1 MLDGYVK
8 IRFMEFRMKDFFS
21 RYSYRIVK
29 MFVTQAAIG
38 LFGAV
43 LAFAVTG
50 GGDTA
55 LALTGVFAVLFY
67 LFLIYTSAW
76 EIGATD
82 RVSMDVGKLKRRP
95 WLGFIISLLANIPN
109 LIVATVY
116 GVCWA
121 ISHGAEGVATNVAA
135 MMRVVT
141 LFIEGMYYGLLAA
154 ISIGTRVDLD
164 GNVVPMELFNYW
176 WAYFVIV
183 IPAIVV
189 CGVGYWLG
197 TKNAKLTTIMDPVY
211 PESDREGKVKKEKT
225 K

>member
-8 IRFMEFRMKDFFS
+8 IRFVEFRMKEFFS
-21 RYSYRIVK
+21 RYSYRMVK

-43 LAFAVTG
+43 LAFAVSG
-50 GGDTA
+50 AGDTV
-55 LALTGVFAVLFY
+55 LALTGAFASLFY
-67 LFLIYTSAW
+67 LFMIYTSAW
-76 EIGATD
+76 EIGAAD
-82 RVSMDVGKLKRRP
+82 RISIDSGKLKRRP
-95 WLGFIISLLANIPN
+95 WIGFIISLVANIPN

-121 ISHGAEGVATNVAA
+121 ISHGAEGVATNIAA

-141 LFIEGMYYGLLAA
+141 LFIEGMYYGLMAA
-154 ISIGTRVDLD
+154 ISIGTRVDLN

-189 CGVGYWLG
+189 CGVAYWLG
-197 TKNAKLTTIMDPVY
+197 TKNAKLTTLMDPVY
-211 PESDREGKVKKEKT
+211 PESDRDRKVKKEKT